1 MTTLDKVK
9 TGELAVI
16 KNINTSPDL
25 KQRLFDIGM
34 LPLTH
39 VKVLHQSP
47 SGNPRAYLV
56 RGTVIALRNADATE
70 IFVEVTEADV

>member
-34 LPLTH
+34 LPLTQ

-47 SGNPRAYLV
+47 SGNP
-56 RGTVIALRNADATE
+56 
-70 IFVEVTEADV
+70 

>member
-34 LPLTH
+34 LPLTQ

>member
-9 TGELAVI
+9 TGGLAVI
-16 KNINTSPDL
+16 KAINTSPDL

-34 LPLTH
+34 LPLTQ

-56 RGTVIALRNADATE
+56 RGTVIALRNADAAE
-70 IFVEVTEADV
+70 ILVEVTEADE

>member
-9 TGELAVI
+9 TGGLAVI

-34 LPLTH
+34 LPLTQ

-47 SGNPRAYLV
+47 LGNPRAYLV
-56 RGTVIALRNADATE
+56 RGTVIALRNADAAE
-70 IFVEVTEADV
+70 ILVEVTEADE

>member
-1 MTTLDKVK
+1 MITLDKVK

-16 KNINTSPDL
+16 KVINTSPDL

-34 LPLTH
+34 LPESV

-56 RGTVIALRNADATE
+56 RGTVIALRNADAAK
-70 IFVEVTEADV
+70 ILAEVTELDE